1 MYKAV
6 KSIAPATIIVWAPNL
21 GHDYP
26 YGQTANIE
34 PNDMA
39 LLDTNKNGQLDRG
52 DDPYMPYYPGDD
64 YVDWIGISVCQ
75 SSSSPAHSFETF
87 SSDRALTSDL
97 FYFHYLLTRL

>member
-1 MYKAV
+1 MYKTV

-26 YGQTANIE
+26 YGQTANIAS
-34 PNDMA
+34 NDLA
-39 LLDTNKNGQLDRG
+39 VLDTNKNGVLDRG

-75 SSSSPAHSFETF
+75 PPSSQAHSFETL

-97 FYFHYLLTRL
+97 FCFNSLLTRL